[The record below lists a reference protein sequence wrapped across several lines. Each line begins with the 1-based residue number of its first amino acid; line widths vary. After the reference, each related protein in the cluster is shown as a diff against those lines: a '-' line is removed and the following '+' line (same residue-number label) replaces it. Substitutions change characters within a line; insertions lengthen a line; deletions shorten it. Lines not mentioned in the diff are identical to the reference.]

1 MAPSLRRTALL
12 GLAAVALAV
21 VSTTSAECCPFCGG
35 ESSTM
40 LKEADLASLILYGK
54 LTNAKLDPKDPNG
67 AGTTDLVIDTVVKSH
82 DILGDKKVVTLPKY
96 IPLEK
101 DQDAKYLIFC
111 DVYKGKIDPY
121 RGVPAKSDSRIASYL
136 KGALAVKEKPAAE
149 RLKFFFDYLD
159 DADGEVSSDAYK
171 EFGNADY
178 KDVRALAEKLP
189 ADKIAG
195 WLKDPNTLT
204 IRLGLY
210 GSLLGH
216 CGKPEHVKLLRGM
229 IDDPDH
235 KLTTGIDGMLAG
247 YVMLAPKEGWEYLSA
262 LLADSK
268 REFMQRYAGLR
279 AVRFF
284 HEYRSDVIAKDRSVT
299 ALLPLLSQKDIAD
312 LVVEDFRKWGSWE
325 QAERVLDL
333 YGKPGFAEPIVK
345 RAVMRFALTC
355 PPEKSQRAAGF
366 VAERRKEN
374 AKYVEEI
381 EELLSYENPK
391 PAPASQPTVKSP
403 AGK

>member
-1 MAPSLRRTALL
+1 MASLRRFALSSI
-12 GLAAVALAV
+12 AVALLSLPFYVPAV
-21 VSTTSAECCPFCGG
+21 GCPFCGG
-35 ESSTM
+35 DSSTM

-67 AGTTDLVIDTVVKSH
+67 AGTTDLVIDTVVKTH
-82 DILGDKKVVTLPKY
+82 EILGDKKVVTLPKY

-101 DQDAKYLIFC
+101 DQDIKYLIFC

-121 RGVPAKSDSRIASYL
+121 RGVPAKADSRIAGYL
-136 KGALAVKEKPAAE
+136 KGALAVKEKPAVE

-178 KDVRALAEKLP
+178 KDVRGLAEKLP

-216 CGKPEHVKLLRGM
+216 CGKPEQAKLLRGM

-247 YVMLAPKEGWEYLSA
+247 YVMLAPKEGWDYVA
-262 LLADSK
+262 AMLADSK
-268 REFMQRYAGLR
+268 REFMQRYAALR

-284 HEYRSDVIAKDRSVT
+284 HEYRPDVVSKDKVVA
-299 ALLPLLSQKDIAD
+299 ALLPTLSQKDIAD

-333 YGKPGFAEPIVK
+333 YGKPGFSEPIVK

-355 PPEKSQRAAGF
+355 PPEKSKRAAEF

-391 PAPASQPTVKSP
+391 PAPAAQPTAKSTAP
-403 AGK
+403 K

>member
-1 MAPSLRRTALL
+1 MTPPLRRVALP
-12 GLAAVALAV
+12 GLAAIALTVAVA
-21 VSTTSAECCPFCGG
+21 SRAACCPFCTA

-67 AGTTDLVIDTVVKSH
+67 SGTTDLVIDAVVKAH
-82 DILGDKKVVTLPKY
+82 EILGDKKVVTLPKY

-101 DQDAKYLIFC
+101 DQDVKYLIFC

-121 RGVPAKSDSRIASYL
+121 RGVPAKADSRIATYL
-136 KGALAVKEKPAAE
+136 KGALAVKEKPATE

-159 DADGEVSSDAYK
+159 DSDGEVSSDAYK
-171 EFGNADY
+171 EFGNSDY
-178 KDVRALAEKLP
+178 KDVRAVAEKLP

-204 IRLGLY
+204 IRFGLY

-216 CGKPEHVKLLRGM
+216 CGKPEHAKFLRDL

-235 KLTTGIDGMLAG
+235 KLVTGIDGMLAG
-247 YVMLAPKEGWEYLSA
+247 YVMLAPKDGWDYVTA
-262 LLADSK
+262 MLADSK
-268 REFMQRYAGLR
+268 REFMQRYAALR

-284 HEYRSDVIAKDRSVT
+284 YDYRPDVIAKDRVVA
-299 ALLPLLSQKDIAD
+299 ALGPMLEQKDIAD
-312 LVVEDFRKWGSWE
+312 IVVEDLRKWAAWA
-325 QAERVLDL
+325 QADRVLDL
-333 YGKPGFAEPIVK
+333 YGRPEFSAPIIK
-345 RAVMRFALTC
+345 RAVIRFALTC
-355 PPEKSQRAAGF
+355 PPGKSQRAADFLG
-366 VAERRKEN
+366 ERRKEN

-391 PAPASQPTVKSP
+391 PAAQPTAQTPKS
-403 AGK
+403 K

>member
-1 MAPSLRRTALL
+1 MAPSLRRIALP
-12 GLAAVALAV
+12 GLAAVALSLAAAV
-21 VSTTSAECCPFCGG
+21 SAEGCPFCGG
-35 ESSTM
+35 DSSTM

-67 AGTTDLVIDTVVKSH
+67 SGTTDLVIDTVVKSH
-82 DILGDKKVVTLPKY
+82 EILGGKTVVTLPKY

-101 DQDAKYLIFC
+101 DQDVKYLIFC

-121 RGVPAKSDSRIASYL
+121 RGVPAKADSRIATYL
-136 KGALAVKEKPAAE
+136 KGALGVKDKTMAEK
-149 RLKFFFDYLD
+149 LKFFFDYLD
-159 DADGEVSSDAYK
+159 DGDGEVSSDAYK

-178 KDVRALAEKLP
+178 KEVRALAEKLP

-210 GSLLGH
+210 SSLLGH
-216 CGKPEHVKLLRGM
+216 CGKPEHAKLLRGM

-235 KLTTGIDGMLAG
+235 KLSTGIDGMLAG
-247 YVMLAPKEGWEYLSA
+247 YVLLAPKDGWGYLA
-262 LLADSK
+262 AMLADRTK
-268 REFMQRYAGLR
+268 EFMQRYAGLR
-279 AVRFF
+279 AARFF
-284 HEYRSDVIAKDRSVT
+284 HEYRADVVAKDRVVA
-299 ALLPLLSQKDIAD
+299 ALLPMLAQKDVAD
-312 LVVEDFRKWGSWE
+312 LVVEDLRKWGSWE
-325 QAERVLDL
+325 QAEKVLDL
-333 YGKPGFAEPIVK
+333 FGKPGFSEPIVK

-355 PPEKSQRAAGF
+355 PPAKSKRAAEF

-391 PAPASQPTVKSP
+391 PAAQPTAQTPKL
-403 AGK
+403 K